1 MGKSRVALSLAILF
15 TCSKEYPSPETVHVV
30 FSSDI
35 LLQTD
40 KAIYDKVKLLGIQI
54 NPVVGVHAASIK
66 KNDIVILDE
75 GDRHLLDK
83 REQVPACQG
92 IIALSATACKKS
104 GNEEVYL
111 KQLSYYM
118 LDSQIKTSFQVATA
132 LTYTDAE
139 QVFPKDGMGL
149 LVYCSEEDIEKYKA
163 LAEKEQLDVHVN
175 LSDIEKIRSLGS
187 NDCILQSKEELMRG
201 VDYNCKPDGLKLLIA
216 TDFSSDRSLL

>member
-15 TCSKEYPSPETVHVV
+15 TCCKDYTSPETVHVV

-40 KAIYDKVKLLGIQI
+40 KAIYDKIKLLAIQI

-75 GDRHLLDK
+75 GDWHLLDK
-83 REQVPACQG
+83 QEKVPACQG
-92 IIALSATACKKS
+92 IIALSATTCKSS
-104 GNEEVYL
+104 GNEEAYL
-111 KQLSYYM
+111 KQLSYHM
-118 LDSQIKTSFQVATA
+118 IDSQIEASFSIKNA
-132 LTYTDAE
+132 LITKEAE

-163 LAEKEQLDVHVN
+163 LAEKEELD
-175 LSDIEKIRSLGS
+175 SG
-187 NDCILQSKEELMRG
+187 
-201 VDYNCKPDGLKLLIA
+201 
-216 TDFSSDRSLL
+216 